1 MNNDPDKGYD
11 EHIDNMI
18 LEKQIE
24 ESKEMTKEKVEE
36 LSQKIIWDTLRA
48 VDCSKVTTTKMGL
61 DYIGWADAWSLLM
74 DKFPQSTYIFDDP
87 I

>member
-18 LEKQIE
+18 LEKQIKE
-24 ESKEMTKEKVEE
+24 HKEMTKAKE
-36 LSQKIIWDTLRA
+36 LSYKVVWDTLRK

-61 DYIGWADAWSLLM
+61 DYIGWADAW
-74 DKFPQSTYIFDDP
+74 
-87 I
+87 